1 MFTSKKKCNEVY
13 LPIEGDIILGIVA
26 EKSSS
31 HLLIDCKAKKLAKL
45 LVMNSARDLL
55 LKSDR
60 IQIGTVLCC
69 RVHTIGY
76 KCTSF
81 TVSCSQSAATH
92 ALLQKG
98 FIFQVLPLVA
108 RMLLHS
114 KDVLTKSINISH
126 PLEIAVGYN
135 GLIWFHSR
143 PSATEMQFLLL
154 ISKYYAQ

>member
-31 HLLIDCKAKKLAKL
+31 HLLIDW
-45 LVMNSARDLL
+45 
-55 LKSDR
+55 
-60 IQIGTVLCC
+60 
-69 RVHTIGY
+69 
-76 KCTSF
+76 
-81 TVSCSQSAATH
+81 
-92 ALLQKG
+92 

-143 PSATEMQFLLL
+143 PSVTEMQFLLL
-154 ISKYYAQ
+154 ISKYYAH